1 MAKIKFLRLIAP
13 LILLACINASWAGE
27 VNVEKVKVSKQ
38 SANTYSFSVTL
49 KHADTGWKH
58 YANKWEVLTLD
69 GELLGQRILHHPH
82 VNEQPF
88 TRKLGK
94 VKIPSG
100 VSQVLIKGYDL
111 KHGDGGKTKIVD
123 LP

>member
-1 MAKIKFLRLIAP
+1 M
-13 LILLACINASWAGE
+13 
-27 VNVEKVKVSKQ
+27 
-38 SANTYSFSVTL
+38 
-49 KHADTGWKH
+49 KHADTEWKH

-100 VSQVLIKGYDL
+100 LSQVLIKGYDL
-111 KHGDGGKTKIVD
+111 KHGDGGITKIVD